1 MPRVEELS
9 AYCME
14 QLEAIGATI
23 ITHKDPGRRAGIVI
37 ARIFEDLDT
46 ERAILKKLHAQNIFV
61 AHRFTDYVGGFRISC
76 QYFNNHQDIDNLA
89 AALKKLIAEV
99 GRAPDYK
106 KPW

>member
-1 MPRVEELS
+1 VAELS

-14 QLEAIGATI
+14 QLESIGTTI

-46 ERAILKKLHAQNIFV
+46 ERAILRQLHARKIFV

-76 QYFNNHQDIDNLA
+76 QYFNNHQDIDNLVS
-89 AALKKLIAEV
+89 ALKALIKEV
-99 GRAPDYK
+99 GRQPDYQR
-106 KPW
+106 PW